1 MRVLP
6 TSVWSRHY
14 RNFKF
19 LLTYPSFVSIN
30 HRFPWLSLCVYPM
43 NTPDFM
49 PVSVLVC
56 LSIEKNPYIDT
67 KILKSSAGY
76 QDYKHHSFLRK
87 ATHVRGRAI
96 DTRDTS
102 YDFDWNLDHCI
113 EFLRMSLHLL
123 PTAVKVTG
131 SVCGVQDS
139 ASSWEAPSVDL
150 TW

>member
-1 MRVLP
+1 
-6 TSVWSRHY
+6 
-14 RNFKF
+14 
-19 LLTYPSFVSIN
+19 
-30 HRFPWLSLCVYPM
+30 M

-56 LSIEKNPYIDT
+56 LSIEKDPYIDT

-139 ASSWEAPSVDL
+139 ASS
-150 TW
+150 